1 MEIVNRI
8 IEIDRL
14 AESRLSD
21 ARKRSEEIVMNAK
34 KDSET
39 LKSEIS
45 AAAQKR
51 ISEIETINKNDF
63 DSQLA
68 ELEKQ
73 HDLENRQMDSFFES
87 NHEKI
92 ENIIFAEIVGE

>member
-14 AESRLSD
+14 AESRISD
-21 ARKRSEEIVMNAK
+21 AKKRSEEIIIGAQ

-39 LKSEIS
+39 LKSDIS

-51 ISEIETINKNDF
+51 MKEIEIINKNDF
-63 DSQLA
+63 DSQVA
-68 ELEKQ
+68 ELERK
-73 HDLENRQMDSFFES
+73 HDLEKKQMDSFFES

-92 ENIIFAEIVGE
+92 EDSIFAEIVGE

>member
-14 AESRLSD
+14 AESRISD
-21 ARKRSEEIVMNAK
+21 AKKRSEEIVMSAQ

-39 LKSEIS
+39 LKNEIS
-45 AAAQKR
+45 DAAQKR

-63 DSQLA
+63 DFQISELEKKH

-73 HDLENRQMDSFFES
+73 QMDSFYEN
-87 NHEKI
+87 NHVKI
-92 ENIIFAEIVGE
+92 EDSIFAEIVGE